1 MPTICP
7 NCLQPVRT
15 EARYCG
21 FCGSNLN
28 PAALDEASAVLPVA
42 QTQHDIPQAGKPKAK
57 PKADRALVRRRILIF
72 IIILLILVLLAT
84 FVIHYWPQISQ
95 SASSIIALILLR

>member
-7 NCLQPVRT
+7 NCLQPVRA

-28 PAALDEASAVLPVA
+28 PAALDEASAVLPVPKKEQDSA
-42 QTQHDIPQAGKPKAK
+42 QEGKPKVK
-57 PKADRALVRRRILIF
+57 PKADSAIVRRRILIF
-72 IIILLILVLLAT
+72 IIILLLLVLLAT
-84 FVIHYWPQISQ
+84 FIIHFWPQISQ
-95 SASSIIALILLR
+95 SAGSIMGLILLR